1 MPHNSDY
8 YNHKQNITSTE
19 QFWINRVAQVIEDR
33 KELQRRI
40 DLLTKTGD
48 EMAKQ
53 LGHLPCVDNW
63 EVAKT
68 SRRPTS
74 IPDEND

>member
-1 MPHNSDY
+1 MSHNSNY
-8 YNHKQNITSTE
+8 YNHKLNITSTE
-19 QFWINRVAQVIEDR
+19 QFWINRVGQVIEDR
-33 KELQRRI
+33 KELERRI
-40 DLLTKTGD
+40 DVLTKAGD

-63 EVAKT
+63 HVAKL